1 MRLLVLADIHANYE
15 ALKAVLEK
23 VRGVD
28 GVIVVGD
35 LVDYGP
41 DPDKVLDV
49 VRTLGAKVV
58 RGNHD
63 EAVGRGVDCRCGPA
77 TRDLSIYTRANISL
91 KKLGQDD
98 RRYLASLPLR
108 VIVETPMGRA
118 MVVHATP
125 RDPLYRYVYPWTSP
139 EELDEEFR
147 GEEVDLYIVGHSH
160 HQTLRVHRGIHIVN
174 PGSVGQPRDGD
185 PRAAAAIISEEGVEF
200 IRIKYDIDR
209 VVRRLREEIQ
219 DDRVF
224 ERLASILRS
233 GSV

>member
-1 MRLLVLADIHANYE
+1 VLADIHANYE
-15 ALKAVLEK
+15 ALKAVLESVK
-23 VRGVD
+23 GVD
-28 GVIVVGD
+28 SVVVVGD

-41 DPDKVLDV
+41 DPDKVLDI
-49 VRTLGAKVV
+49 VRSLGAKVV

-77 TRDLSIYTRANISL
+77 TRELSIYTRANISL

-108 VIVETPMGRA
+108 VIIETPIGRA

-125 RDPLYRYVYPWTSP
+125 RDPLYRYIYPWAAP
-139 EELDEEFR
+139 ETLDEEFR
-147 GEEVDLYIVGHSH
+147 SEEVDLYIVGHSH
-160 HQTLRVHRGIHIVN
+160 YQMLRVHRGIHIVN

-185 PRAAAAIISEEGVEF
+185 PRAAAAIVSEEGVEF
-200 IRIKYDIDR
+200 LRIRYDVER
-209 VVRRLREEIQ
+209 VVKRLREEVQ
-219 DDRVF
+219 DARIL
-224 ERLASILRS
+224 ERLVSILRR